1 MTWLEAANLF
11 FIVIGGITMPVLVH
25 LAGKRDRERLALM
38 NEIRGRMD
46 HLDSCLDAIRRQ
58 VLGASAT
65 RADLEKIVT
74 DFKTEIQQGIAAGAA
89 DRADLRSR
97 IFRLEGRGLGP

>member
-1 MTWLEAANLF
+1 MTWLEATNLF
-11 FIVIGGITMPVLVH
+11 FIIVGGITMPVLIH
-25 LAGKRDRERLALM
+25 LAAKRDRERLTLM

-46 HLDSCLDAIRRQ
+46 HLDKCVDEVRRQ

-65 RADLEKIVT
+65 REDLEKLVRN
-74 DFKTEIQQGIAAGAA
+74 FRTEIKEAIASGSA
-89 DRADLRSR
+89 DRADLRTR